1 MKQIL
6 KKFSTL
12 IILVVLVVIFSVASP
27 NFLRVNNL
35 LNVLRQVAVI
45 GILTAGMTY
54 VIISGGM
61 DLTVGAYLGL
71 SGVALA
77 QLISAGVPV
86 PAAVI
91 LTIVLMTVIG
101 IVTGALIVGLNVS
114 AIVITL
120 GMMTVVRGLAY
131 IFSGGLPVY
140 DIPDL
145 IVFLGQGY
153 VAGIPVPVIIMV
165 IIVVIAGLILK
176 YSYFGR
182 YVYAIGG
189 NVEAAKLAGVSVN
202 KITISLYGISA
213 FLASIAGIVL
223 TGRISSGAP
232 ASGTGTEMDVVT
244 AVVIG
249 GISVNGGKGS
259 MLGAFLGAVIIGV
272 LSNGLTIMNIGEYYQ
287 QVVKGL
293 VLILAVIFA
302 VILGK
307 STFGRRVYAIGT
319 NRLTAYYSGIHVK
332 KIRFIIYTVM
342 GTFCGLCA
350 LFLVASSYGANT
362 TTGNGFEMDAIA
374 MAVFGGISSTG
385 GKGNLAG
392 GLISAFIIVCL
403 RVGLGQRNVHA
414 QVILLIIGVLL
425 ICAVALPNI
434 IENIKRAV
442 KK

>member
-12 IILVVLVVIFSVASP
+12 IILLVLVVIFSIASP
-27 NFLRVNNL
+27 NFLRINNI

-45 GILTAGMTY
+45 SMLTAGMTY

-71 SGVALA
+71 TGVLA
-77 QLISAGVPV
+77 AKFMGAVGLPVPV
-86 PAAVI
+86 AVI
-91 LTIVLMTVIG
+91 LTMLVVTLLG
-101 IVTGALIVGLNVS
+101 IVTGSLIVGLDVS

-131 IFSGGLPVY
+131 IISGGLPVY
-140 DIPDL
+140 DIPES

-153 VAGIPVPVIIMV
+153 LMGIPVPVIVML
-165 IIVVIAGLILK
+165 IIVVIMGLILK

-249 GISVNGGKGS
+249 GVSVNGGKGS
-259 MLGAFLGAVIIGV
+259 MLGAFLGAVIMGI
-272 LSNGLTIMNIGEYYQ
+272 LSNGLTIMNINEYYQ
-287 QVVKGL
+287 QVVKGI
-293 VLILAVIFA
+293 VLILAVAFDVLA
-302 VILGK
+302 
-307 STFGRRVYAIGT
+307 
-319 NRLTAYYSGIHVK
+319 NRETVK
-332 KIRFIIYTVM
+332 K
-342 GTFCGLCA
+342 
-350 LFLVASSYGANT
+350 
-362 TTGNGFEMDAIA
+362 
-374 MAVFGGISSTG
+374 
-385 GKGNLAG
+385 
-392 GLISAFIIVCL
+392 
-403 RVGLGQRNVHA
+403 
-414 QVILLIIGVLL
+414 
-425 ICAVALPNI
+425 
-434 IENIKRAV
+434 V
-442 KK
+442 KEA

>member
-12 IILVVLVVIFSVASP
+12 FILLVLVVIFSIASP
-27 NFLRVNNL
+27 NFLRINNI

-45 GILTAGMTY
+45 SMLTAGMTY

-71 SGVALA
+71 TGVLA
-77 QLISAGVPV
+77 AKFMGAVGLPVPV
-86 PAAVI
+86 AVI
-91 LTIVLMTVIG
+91 LTMLVVTLLG
-101 IVTGALIVGLNVS
+101 IVTGSLIVGLDVS

-131 IFSGGLPVY
+131 IISGGLPVY
-140 DIPDL
+140 DIPES

-153 VAGIPVPVIIMV
+153 VMGIPVPVIVMLV
-165 IIVVIAGLILK
+165 IVVIMGLILK

-249 GISVNGGKGS
+249 GVSVNGGKGS
-259 MLGAFLGAVIIGV
+259 MLGAFLGAVIMGI
-272 LSNGLTIMNIGEYYQ
+272 LSNGLTIMNINEYYQ
-287 QVVKGL
+287 QVVKGI
-293 VLILAVIFA
+293 VLILAVAFDVLA
-302 VILGK
+302 
-307 STFGRRVYAIGT
+307 
-319 NRLTAYYSGIHVK
+319 NRETVK
-332 KIRFIIYTVM
+332 K
-342 GTFCGLCA
+342 
-350 LFLVASSYGANT
+350 
-362 TTGNGFEMDAIA
+362 
-374 MAVFGGISSTG
+374 
-385 GKGNLAG
+385 
-392 GLISAFIIVCL
+392 
-403 RVGLGQRNVHA
+403 
-414 QVILLIIGVLL
+414 
-425 ICAVALPNI
+425 
-434 IENIKRAV
+434 V
-442 KK
+442 KEA

>member
-91 LTIVLMTVIG
+91 LTI
-101 IVTGALIVGLNVS
+101 NVS

-293 VLILAVIFA
+293 VLILAVAFDVLA
-302 VILGK
+302 NK
-307 STFGRRVYAIGT
+307 EK
-319 NRLTAYYSGIHVK
+319 VK
-332 KIRFIIYTVM
+332 K
-342 GTFCGLCA
+342 
-350 LFLVASSYGANT
+350 
-362 TTGNGFEMDAIA
+362 
-374 MAVFGGISSTG
+374 
-385 GKGNLAG
+385 
-392 GLISAFIIVCL
+392 
-403 RVGLGQRNVHA
+403 
-414 QVILLIIGVLL
+414 
-425 ICAVALPNI
+425 
-434 IENIKRAV
+434 V
-442 KK
+442 KEA

>member
-12 IILVVLVVIFSVASP
+12 IILLVLVVIFSIASP
-27 NFLRVNNL
+27 NFLRINNI

-45 GILTAGMTY
+45 SMLTAGMTY

-71 SGVALA
+71 TGVLA
-77 QLISAGVPV
+77 AKFMGAVGLPVPV
-86 PAAVI
+86 AVI
-91 LTIVLMTVIG
+91 LTMLVVTLLG
-101 IVTGALIVGLNVS
+101 IVTGSLIVGLDVS

-131 IFSGGLPVY
+131 IISGGLPVY
-140 DIPDL
+140 DIPES

-153 VAGIPVPVIIMV
+153 VMGIPVPVIVMLV
-165 IIVVIAGLILK
+165 IVVIMGLILK

-249 GISVNGGKGS
+249 GVSVNGGKGS
-259 MLGAFLGAVIIGV
+259 MLGAFLGAVIMGI
-272 LSNGLTIMNIGEYYQ
+272 LSNGLTIMNINEYYQ
-287 QVVKGL
+287 QVVKGI
-293 VLILAVIFA
+293 VLILAVAFDVLA
-302 VILGK
+302 
-307 STFGRRVYAIGT
+307 
-319 NRLTAYYSGIHVK
+319 NRETVK
-332 KIRFIIYTVM
+332 K
-342 GTFCGLCA
+342 
-350 LFLVASSYGANT
+350 
-362 TTGNGFEMDAIA
+362 
-374 MAVFGGISSTG
+374 
-385 GKGNLAG
+385 
-392 GLISAFIIVCL
+392 
-403 RVGLGQRNVHA
+403 
-414 QVILLIIGVLL
+414 
-425 ICAVALPNI
+425 
-434 IENIKRAV
+434 V
-442 KK
+442 KEA